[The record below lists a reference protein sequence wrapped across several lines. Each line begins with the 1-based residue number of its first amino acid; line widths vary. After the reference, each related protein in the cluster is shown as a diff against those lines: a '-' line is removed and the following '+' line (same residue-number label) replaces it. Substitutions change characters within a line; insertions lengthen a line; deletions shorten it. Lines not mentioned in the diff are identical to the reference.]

1 MIQSQRIPFILMAV
15 ITLIGALWTGLVRI
29 GWSLPGA
36 ASAPLA
42 AHGPLMVAGF
52 LGTVIGLERAV
63 ALGRKWAYSAP
74 LLSGLGGLA
83 ALLAPASVLGPVLLS
98 LGAAAFLAVMLVLS
112 RRQIGPIMLIM
123 SIGAVCLLIGN
134 IGLVA
139 GWPVYSLVSWWAAYP
154 VLTILAERLE
164 LSKLAKISAA
174 VFAALYGAVALA
186 LVGLVVG
193 ISRPEIGSRMVAVAY
208 LVMALWFLRHDIA
221 RRRIGQPGLPRF
233 VAVGLLVGYVWL
245 TVSAGTQLWVGAVTS
260 GFAYDAINHSLFLG
274 FVFSMIFVHA
284 PIIFPSITGL
294 DIPFR
299 GVFYVHLGLLHASLL
314 LRIAGDARL
323 WLPWR
328 QWGAMLNAIAILLFF
343 LITAM
348 TAVRATLRKGK
359 LEKSGL

>member
-1 MIQSQRIPFILMAV
+1 VIQRQRIPFILMAV
-15 ITLIGALWTGLVRI
+15 ITLIGALWTGLVRV

-36 ASAPLA
+36 AIAPLN

-52 LGTVIGLERAV
+52 LGTVIGVERAV
-63 ALGRKWAYSAP
+63 ALDRKWAYSAP

-83 ALLAPASVLGPVLLS
+83 SLLAPTSALGPMLLS
-98 LGAAAFLAVMLVLS
+98 LGAAAFLAVMLVLA

-123 SIGAVCLLIGN
+123 CIGAVCLLVGSL
-134 IGLVA
+134 GLVA
-139 GWPVYSLVSWWAAYP
+139 GWPVYTLVGWWSAYP

-164 LSKLAKISAA
+164 LSRFVKISAGA
-174 VFAALYGAVALA
+174 FALLYGAVALT

-193 ISRPEIGSRMVAVAY
+193 MSRPEIGVRMVAVAY

-221 RRRIGQPGLPRF
+221 RRRISQPGLPRF

-245 TVSAGTQLWVGAVTS
+245 IVSAGTQLWVGAVTS
-260 GFAYDAINHSLFLG
+260 GYAYDAINHSLFLG

-328 QWGAMLNAIAILLFF
+328 QWGAMLNAVAIILFF
-343 LITAM
+343 LATAL
-348 TAVRATLRKGK
+348 TAVGARVKAARAETAA
-359 LEKSGL
+359 